1 MHIFLLLL
9 VLKKGVVILT
19 NLISLES
26 FAKEKKFNRQVLSF
40 VRSHFF
46 HFSYYINDNEALL
59 IIDKMKSSF
68 IFFSFIP
75 FQEKTNLPTLSQRF
89 FSTPP
94 HSRTSEGEWLVSK
107 MFSIENDTVHE
118 IKDMFHD
125 QFDSQISLLKK
136 ELESRI
142 IY

>member
-1 MHIFLLLL
+1 M
-9 VLKKGVVILT
+9 VTLT
-19 NLISLES
+19 NLISLEH
-26 FAKEKKFNRQVLSF
+26 FAKEKKFNQQVLSF
-40 VRSHFF
+40 VHSHFF

-94 HSRTSEGEWLVSK
+94 QFRSSNGEWLVSK
-107 MFSIENDTVHE
+107 IFSIENDTVHE
-118 IKDMFHD
+118 IKDMFFS
-125 QFDSQISLLKK
+125 QFEYQIPLLKK

-142 IY
+142 I